1 MIELSDVR
9 RVYPGPKGNVAALDG
24 VSLAVAEGEFVA
36 IRGRSGSGKSTLLLT
51 MGGMVRP
58 SSGQVVFRGTDMYT
72 VSAGDRARYRAR
84 DVGFVFQ
91 MFHLIPYLS
100 VIDNVLA
107 PGRLTGQAPER
118 ARAEELLERFGMG
131 HRLGHTPAKLSTG
144 ERQRVAVARALLHR
158 PALVL
163 ADEPT
168 GNLDTQRSRE
178 IMDLLCVLN
187 RDKGITILM
196 VTHEPDMA
204 GYADRVIRFVD
215 GLVESDV
222 RNGGEGSC
230 S

>member
-168 GNLDTQRSRE
+168 GNLDPAPATW
-178 IMDLLCVLN
+178 
-187 RDKGITILM
+187 
-196 VTHEPDMA
+196 
-204 GYADRVIRFVD
+204 
-215 GLVESDV
+215 
-222 RNGGEGSC
+222 
-230 S
+230 

>member
-168 GNLDTQRSRE
+168 GNLDPENGQAILEFLAAYQRE
-178 IMDLLCVLN
+178 GGTVVV
-187 RDKGITILM
+187 
-196 VTHEPDMA
+196 VTHDSRAEAFAQRTLQLDA
-204 GYADRVIRFVD
+204 GR
-215 GLVESDV
+215 LV
-222 RNGGEGSC
+222 G
-230 S
+230 